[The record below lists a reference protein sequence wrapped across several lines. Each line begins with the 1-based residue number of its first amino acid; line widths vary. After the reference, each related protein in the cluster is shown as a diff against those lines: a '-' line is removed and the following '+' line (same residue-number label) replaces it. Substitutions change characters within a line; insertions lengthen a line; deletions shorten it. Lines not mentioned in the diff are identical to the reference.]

1 MRVIITCLFFSIIS
15 FAVKAQMLR
24 INGYV
29 TDIKTREV
37 LIGATI
43 SNNEASSGVTT
54 NSYGFFSFEH
64 PKGNLQLLCS
74 YIGYETVV
82 IDLSLSKDTTIN
94 IPLSPIIFEISD
106 VEIKVNK
113 SNIRMDKGL
122 GIITVPISTIK
133 NTPKL
138 FGESDLMKSLQ
149 FIPGVQQ
156 TAEGK
161 SNLTIRGGSPDQNL
175 ILLDGIPIYNADHA
189 FGFLS
194 VFNTEALKNVTLY
207 KSGYPARFGGR
218 LSSVIDINTKDGN
231 KEAFAGS
238 ATLGLLA
245 GSVIFEGPIVKDRT
259 SFFFSARRSLIDLY
273 LMGLQELAN
282 ADDFETNR
290 TNFSFYD
297 INAKIHH
304 KISDKTSIYTMVYN
318 GRDKLM
324 NRTGNND
331 LSVSQ
336 DDIPDRNGNSV
347 QNNIP
352 NEEISNS
359 VSEQDWKWGNTIYAI
374 RLNSA
379 VASNMFLN
387 TTFAYNKYQYK
398 TTVDKSYANDS
409 VNVIDAL
416 NYSSGVNDYSISL
429 NCEYTP
435 SNKHFLRSGFQF
447 IYHDFFPE
455 ILLVHSSGNEA
466 TTPNTQPS
474 QEILSREYSFYIEDK
489 WSISKKLEANIG
501 TRFSLFNVDGV
512 MYNAFDP
519 RLSLRYMLT
528 NKLSIVADYTHME
541 QYIHMLSNNSLL
553 LQTDLWVSSTSS
565 IKPMRARQLSFGV
578 NQSIASQLT
587 LSFASY
593 YKNMNNVIEYKE
605 GASFSGTSSGWED
618 KVESGIGRAYGA
630 EFALEKNLGKT
641 TGTLSYTLSKT
652 ERKFNKINSGDWF
665 PSKYDRRHY
674 INLLVMHKLNSK
686 IDFTLNWVYSS
697 GNMMTIP
704 VMSVVTPDIPYYP
717 GKFDELTQLENR
729 NNYRMP
735 AYHRLDVGVNYTRK
749 KTKYKCGIWNF
760 SIYNI
765 YNQMNAF
772 KLYEE
777 VDVSRNDVGK
787 LVYTKKLKQVTLFPI
802 IPSISY
808 MYKF

>member
-1 MRVIITCLFFSIIS
+1 MRIVVTFLFLCIFS

-24 INGYV
+24 INGCV
-29 TDIKTREV
+29 TDIKTKEV

-43 SNNEASSGVTT
+43 SNNEGSFGVIT

-64 PKGNLQLLCS
+64 PKGNVQLLCS
-74 YIGYETVV
+74 YLGYETVV
-82 IDLSLSKDTTIN
+82 IDLCLTEDTTIN
-94 IPLSPIIFEISD
+94 IQLSPIILEISS
-106 VEIKVNK
+106 VEIIANK
-113 SNIRMDKGL
+113 SNTRMDKGL

-149 FIPGVQQ
+149 FVPGVQQ

-175 ILLDGIPIYNADHA
+175 ILLDDIPIYNADHA

-231 KEAFAGS
+231 KEALVGS

-245 GSVIFEGPIVKDRT
+245 GSVNFEGPIVKDRT

-273 LMGLQELAN
+273 LMGLQEQAN
-282 ADDFETNR
+282 ADDFEINR

-304 KISDKTSIYTMVYN
+304 KISDKTSIYTMLYN

-324 NRTGNND
+324 NRTGN
-331 LSVSQ
+331 
-336 DDIPDRNGNSV
+336 DDIPDRNSNSV
-347 QNNIP
+347 LNNIP
-352 NEEISNS
+352 NEKISNS

-379 VASNMFLN
+379 VRSNMFLN
-387 TTFAYNKYQYK
+387 TTVSYNKYQYE
-398 TTVDKSYANDS
+398 TAVDNSFANDG
-409 VNVIDAL
+409 VDVIDAL

-435 SNKHFLRSGFQF
+435 SNKHFLRSGLQF

-455 ILLVHSSGNEA
+455 ILLLHSSGNEA
-466 TTPNTQPS
+466 STHNTQPS
-474 QEILSREYSFYIEDK
+474 QKVLSREYSFYVEDI
-489 WSISKKLEANIG
+489 WSISKKLKANIG

-553 LQTDLWVSSTSS
+553 LQTDLWMSSTSS
-565 IKPMRARQLSFGV
+565 IKPMRARQLSLGV
-578 NQSIASQLT
+578 NQTIASQLT
-587 LSFASY
+587 FSFASY
-593 YKNMNNVIEYKE
+593 YKNMNNVLEYKD
-605 GASFSGTSSGWED
+605 GASFSGTSSGWEE

-652 ERKFNKINSGDWF
+652 ERKFNKINAGEWF
-665 PSKYDRRHY
+665 PSKYDRRHN

-686 IDFTLNWVYSS
+686 IDLTLNWVYSS
-697 GNMMTIP
+697 GNMITIP
-704 VMSVVTPDIPYYP
+704 VNSVVTPDIPYYP

-735 AYHRLDVGVNYTRK
+735 AFHRLDVGINYTRK
-749 KTKYKCGIWNF
+749 KTKNKGGIWNF

-765 YNQMNAF
+765 YNQKNAF

-808 MYKF
+808 TYKF